1 MALITSAASGNF
13 NAGATWVGGVVPTI
27 GDEARASTGHTIT
40 INANVTCD
48 EISNAGTGTFILSS
62 GVTLTANVTHKSTT
76 LTVTLLTFSSASP
89 ASANIVGN
97 ITGGPTND
105 AVAVANTSS
114 GLLTITTAGNVT
126 ANAARAYGVNNT
138 NVGTVNIT
146 ANTIS
151 GGPGSVAPYG
161 VNNNS
166 TGTIIVTGNVTAGSS
181 ATGSGIRNGAGGT
194 LNITGSVLAV
204 NAPGISN
211 ATTGAVTIS
220 GSITASNSHHGL
232 ECTNTTGANIT
243 LSGSLI
249 SAPNGLAATNC
260 AKFLMNPTPSTA
272 FVRFAKNGTTTY
284 SDFYTADNN
293 LGQAVP
299 SDVRSG
305 TVYASGL
312 LTGTCAV
319 PAAASVAS
327 GVPVGSGTGT
337 AVLTAA
343 AIRAE
348 LAVELARIDAAVSSA
363 GNAPTAAQIRT
374 ELDSNSTKLANLDA
388 TISSR
393 LAPSGTLA
401 TVTTLTNAPT
411 VPTASAIATQ
421 VRSELSVELGRV
433 DAAVSTRLAS
443 SAYSAAPTTAQIATA
458 VEGSLLNEADG
469 QAVLNAIVGAIGN
482 TNLSEVS
489 LVAAVRADLER
500 VGGKIDSIPAA
511 PTAAALAT
519 AVWATASK
527 TITGGTVDTL
537 TNSPSVPSAASIASA
552 TRTELATELA
562 RVDVATSTRLASS
575 GYTAPSNSDI
585 TAIKAKTDLLNADRL
600 ANVATTAIVGNL
612 IAQANS

>member
-48 EISNAGTGTFILSS
+48 EISNAGTGTFILSG

-76 LTVTLLTFSSASP
+76 LAVTLLTFSSASP

-97 ITGGPTND
+97 ISGGPTND

-114 GLLTITTAGNVT
+114 GLLTVTTAGNVT

-138 NVGTVNIT
+138 GVGTVNIT

-151 GGPGSVAPYG
+151 GGPGTVAPYG

-181 ATGSGIRNGAGGT
+181 ATGSGIRNAAGGT

-284 SDFYTADNN
+284 SDFYTADNS
-293 LGQAVP
+293 LGQAAP
-299 SDVRSG
+299 ADVRTG
-305 TVYASGL
+305 TVYANGN

-319 PAAASVAS
+319 PAAGSVAL
-327 GVPVGSGTGT
+327 GVPVDATTGT
-337 AVLTAA
+337 AVLTPADVQSA
-343 AIRAE
+343 LTAQGLTTARAG
-348 LAVELARIDAAVSSA
+348 A
-363 GNAPTAAQIRT
+363 
-374 ELDSNSTKLANLDA
+374 LDNLDA
-388 TISSR
+388 TVSSR
-393 LAPSGTLA
+393 LAPNGTLA
-401 TVTTLTNAPT
+401 TVTTLTNAPDVPTEGEIASAVWSAASREITGGTVTTLTNAPASVTPSDIWSHATRTITGGLVDTATTLTNAPT
-411 VPTASAIATQ
+411 VPTAS
-421 VRSELSVELGRV
+421 
-433 DAAVSTRLAS
+433 
-443 SAYSAAPTTAQIATA
+443 QIASQ
-458 VEGSLLNEADG
+458 V
-469 QAVLNAIVGAIGN
+469 
-482 TNLSEVS
+482 
-489 LVAAVRADLER
+489 
-500 VGGKIDSIPAA
+500 
-511 PTAAALAT
+511 
-519 AVWATASK
+519 
-527 TITGGTVDTL
+527 
-537 TNSPSVPSAASIASA
+537 
-552 TRTELATELA
+552 RTELSSELA
-562 RVDVATSTRLASS
+562 KVSALNTTRL
-575 GYTAPSNSDI
+575 GQC
-585 TAIKAKTDLLNADRL
+585 
-600 ANVATTAIVGNL
+600 TTTEILGNL
-612 IAQANS
+612 LAQANS